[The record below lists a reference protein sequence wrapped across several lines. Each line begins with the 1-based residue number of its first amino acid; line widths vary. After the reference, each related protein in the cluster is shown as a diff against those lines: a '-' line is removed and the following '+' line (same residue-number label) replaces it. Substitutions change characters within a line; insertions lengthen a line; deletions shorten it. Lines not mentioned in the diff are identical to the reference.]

1 MHVPQSPKRRG
12 YGVVY
17 FLDCRLIFFFSSRRR
32 HTRFDCDW
40 SSDVCSSDLGF
51 TARGATFQL
60 SYTFTHARDQSS
72 FSCCAASQG
81 FSAPTT
87 AGDPNA
93 REWATSSFER
103 RHSFLGTVTYP
114 ITGALEVTAIG
125 RLTSGVPFT
134 PLVGSDVNGDGAR
147 NDRAVV
153 FDPAT

>member
-1 MHVPQSPKRRG
+1 MIRRPPRSTLFP
-12 YGVVY
+12 YTTL
-17 FLDCRLIFFFSSRRR
+17 FRSSRQL
-32 HTRFDCDW
+32 T
-40 SSDVCSSDLGF
+40 LGLGGF

-114 ITGALEVTAIG
+114 ITGALEV
-125 RLTSGVPFT
+125 
-134 PLVGSDVNGDGAR
+134 
-147 NDRAVV
+147 DRKSVV
-153 FDPAT
+153 